1 MSAVD
6 EPLPEITK
14 ITVVVENSAGDRAVL
29 RASNERPLT
38 TLKMQMKDARSPEED
53 DFRLGSLNMVRQALS
68 TVGVSFSTTGEF
80 TLQHIDGHDT
90 LIDPEAG
97 DAAESVVR
105 AWECF
110 TNAKDPLAQAH
121 HLINLA
127 EHMSDLASWVPPEE
141 YEE

>member
-1 MSAVD
+1 MSAV
-6 EPLPEITK
+6 ETVPEITK

-38 TLKMQMKDARSPEED
+38 TLKVQMKDSRSSEED

-80 TLQHIDGHDT
+80 TLQHIDEHDT

-97 DAAESVVR
+97 DAAESAVR

-110 TNAKDPLAQAH
+110 INSKEPLSQAH
-121 HLINLA
+121 HLTTLA
-127 EHMSDLASWVPPEE
+127 NHMSDLASWVPPEE